1 MIIIITIR
9 GKRIRITT
17 ILLPLLL
24 LLIILNGIKWAKLG
38 QHAPFKPFNAKF
50 YNFKQS
56 NLQP

>member
-24 LLIILNGIKWAKLG
+24 IIIILNGIKWAKLG

-56 NLQP
+56 N